1 MPSKGL
7 EPLTCSLQ
15 DYCSTIK
22 LKRHIDYFRTSC
34 GGFEPPSG
42 WLTATYSTLKL
53 ARLLFIEKRLR
64 GDSNPWCTHNCFQD
78 NHNKP
83 LCHSALF

>member
-7 EPLTCSLQ
+7 ELLTCSLQ

-22 LKRHIDYFRTSC
+22 LRRHRLSYLLTYKTSC

-42 WLTATYSTLKL
+42 WLTATYSAIKL
-53 ARLLFIEKRLR
+53 AGQFK
-64 GDSNPWCTHNCFQD
+64 
-78 NHNKP
+78 
-83 LCHSALF
+83 